1 MIPDNPKMGTRSG
14 ENSMLDFRRPRQ
26 WLCLVLLL
34 AAFWPGRVLGA
45 SGPAPDARRQ
55 QASEKFERA
64 QARVQPL
71 LTRYGY
77 GAVTVAVLV
86 EGMGI
91 PTPGQTL
98 LMASA
103 LEAAAGRMNIALVL
117 VLVTLATSVGNSIG
131 YAIGRWGGLAV
142 LKKLNVNTARQHRLG
157 DLFKR
162 RGGIV
167 VLLARFVDG
176 LRQLNGIAAGILRMP
191 WWTFTAYNIVGAIL
205 WTFAWGLGAYY
216 LGRDIHILAG
226 VFQRHRRAL
235 FVLVTAALIAL
246 LIYLLRPGKDRKDVG

>member
-1 MIPDNPKMGTRSG
+1 
-14 ENSMLDFRRPRQ
+14 
-26 WLCLVLLL
+26 
-34 AAFWPGRVLGA
+34 
-45 SGPAPDARRQ
+45 
-55 QASEKFERA
+55 
-64 QARVQPL
+64 
-71 LTRYGY
+71 
-77 GAVTVAVLV
+77 
-86 EGMGI
+86 
-91 PTPGQTL
+91 
-98 LMASA
+98 MASA

-142 LKKLNVNTARQHRLG
+142 LKKLNVNTVRQHRLG

-235 FVLVTAALIAL
+235 FVLATVALIAL
-246 LIYLLRPGKDRKDVG
+246 LIYLLRPGKERKDVS